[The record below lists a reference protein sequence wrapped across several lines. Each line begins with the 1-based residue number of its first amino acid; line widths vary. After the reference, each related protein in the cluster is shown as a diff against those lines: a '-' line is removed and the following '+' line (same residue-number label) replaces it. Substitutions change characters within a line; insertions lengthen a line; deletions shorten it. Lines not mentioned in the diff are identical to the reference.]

1 MTRLHRRTTG
11 FIALVLS
18 ASLLAAACGDDNGAS
33 EETAT
38 TTQDEGATPADE
50 VTDETI
56 TIGLVRQIAAG
67 DYFEQWEEGAKAEA
81 DRLGVE
87 LQIFNAGGDNAQQA
101 LDFESA
107 LNAGVDAIAVDHGV
121 PETMQPAIALAL
133 EAGVPVVAFD
143 VDPGDPSVP
152 EIFQS
157 DGLLAQLALDQ
168 MIADIGGEGD
178 VIYVYVAGFAPLDR
192 RDEVWQ
198 AVKGENPGLN
208 EVAQIGAVN
217 DSIVSTVADQAKA
230 ALQANPDTV
239 AVFAPFDEFAK
250 GATLAIEE
258 LGLQDQVKVYGAD
271 ISTADIAV
279 MTAEG
284 SPWVATATTDPS
296 NVGRVTIRAAYLA
309 ALGEKLPNPILIPPL
324 LITQDDLREN
334 GVTDM
339 AGLVA
344 AFPALETADLIPVG

>member
-1 MTRLHRRTTG
+1 MTRVHRRTTSL
-11 FIALVLS
+11 IALALS
-18 ASLLAAACGDDNGAS
+18 ASLLAAACGDDDSAS
-33 EETAT
+33 ET
-38 TTQDEGATPADE
+38 TTAAQDEGSTSVDD
-50 VTDETI
+50 VVDETV

-81 DRLGVE
+81 DRLGIE

-133 EAGVPVVAFD
+133 EAGVPTVAFD

-157 DGLLAQLALDQ
+157 DDLLAQLALDQ

-178 VIYVYVAGFAPLDR
+178 VLYVYVAGFAPLDR
-192 RDEVWQ
+192 RNEVWLT
-198 AVKGENPGLN
+198 VKDENPGIN

-309 ALGEKLPNPILIPPL
+309 AIGGELPNPILIPPL
-324 LITQDDLREN
+324 LVTQDDLRES

-339 AGLVA
+339 AGLVE
-344 AFPALETADLIPVG
+344 AFPLLETADLIPAG